1 MNKEDIQKLIGGYA
15 TGSLTDEERQ
25 ALFEAA
31 LDDQELF
38 DTLQQEQAL
47 KDLFDDPFSRE
58 QVRRAAAESL
68 PRPRTSW
75 FRRPWIWAS
84 ATSMALAGVLVI
96 AMLRWDRTAS
106 PPVAKQATE
115 ASKQVAE
122 ASKPPAAAAEQP
134 QDLDK
139 SASKP
144 KPEPVKAV
152 AGKPQVHQTEVAT
165 LDDKRSGTSKESA
178 KESEAGRGGFAV
190 ESRRSNASGRLTNSG
205 DKPNTNSLGLAQNR
219 ESAPAPVNTAEAPRK
234 DVQAAAPPPPSPQ
247 VQLARARQESG
258 PSQAAQSQQV
268 QVQAQAPGVPVATA
282 VPNLASRSRDLE
294 EKQRATATK
303 TETSDEL
310 TKSAGSDQRKAKG
323 GGSAFGL
330 AKKAAA
336 PQASFYLFARR
347 SEDGSYAG
355 VSTDTVFRTGDNIR
369 VTIAPHGSGPL
380 SIWESDSTNPEWR
393 RLFPAER
400 DSMKMRAKRDYA
412 IPVDIVVEKD
422 QRLRVM
428 TGSTATYIPIRS
440 EGAAVK

>member
-15 TGSLTDEERQ
+15 TGSLTEEERQ

-31 LDDQELF
+31 LDDQDLF

-68 PRPRTSW
+68 PRPRTSRTSW

-84 ATSMALAGVLVI
+84 AASMALAGVLVV
-96 AMLRWDRTAS
+96 ALLRWDRTAP

-122 ASKPPAAAAEQP
+122 VSKPPAAAPEQP
-134 QDLDK
+134 QDRDK
-139 SASKP
+139 SPSKP
-144 KPEPVKAV
+144 KPEPVRAV
-152 AGKPQVHQTEVAT
+152 AGKP
-165 LDDKRSGTSKESA
+165 DDKRRGTSKESEKA
-178 KESEAGRGGFAV
+178 SAAGRSGLEV
-190 ESRRSNASGRLTNSG
+190 ESRRSNSSGQLRSSG
-205 DKPNTNSLGLAQNR
+205 DRPNTNSVELAQNR
-219 ESAPAPVNTAEAPRK
+219 ENTPAPVKTAEAPRK
-234 DVQAAAPPPPSPQ
+234 DVQAAAPPPPSPP
-247 VQLARARQESG
+247 VQLERSRQQAAG
-258 PSQAAQSQQV
+258 PSQQSQQV
-268 QVQAQAPGVPVATA
+268 YVQAQAPGVPVATA
-282 VPNLASRSRDLE
+282 VPNPASRSRDLE

-310 TKSAGSDQRKAKG
+310 TKSAGSSQGKAKG
-323 GGSAFGL
+323 GGAAIGF

-336 PQASFYLFARR
+336 LQVNFYSFARR
-347 SEDGSYAG
+347 SEDGSYVG
-355 VSTDTVFRTGDNIR
+355 VSTDTVFRTGDNVR
-369 VTIAPHGSGPL
+369 VTIAPRVSGPL
-380 SIWESDSTNPEWR
+380 SIWESDSANPEWR
-393 RLFPAER
+393 RLFPADR
-400 DSMKMRAKRDYA
+400 DSMKLRAKRDYT

-428 TGSTATYIPIRS
+428 TGPTVTYIPIRS